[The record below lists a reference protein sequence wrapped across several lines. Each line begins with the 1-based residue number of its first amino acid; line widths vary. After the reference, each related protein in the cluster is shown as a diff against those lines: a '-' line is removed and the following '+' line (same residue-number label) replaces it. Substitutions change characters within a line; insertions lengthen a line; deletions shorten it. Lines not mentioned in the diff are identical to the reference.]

1 MTIRLELRADNTAV
15 IRGLTPQSINAE
27 PLGAAIAARDEAIEE
42 ARLHLIEF
50 FEREDI
56 PVPLQNAIGNALR
69 SGFKFILG
77 NDANGDIYFRGPNDG
92 LLARLGIGA
101 EGRVLTSKAG
111 LPSWEPSGTINW
123 TEVTGSTQAIAIN
136 SGYVVNNSALVT
148 LTLPA
153 TAPLGSVIEILGKGT
168 GGWRLSQLAGQTIT
182 FGNLSS
188 TPGAVGRLLSSHSR
202 DCIRLANITADTEW
216 QVVSSQGNI
225 DVL

>member
-27 PLGAAIAARDEAIEE
+27 PLGAAIAARDQAVEE

-50 FEREDI
+50 FEREDV
-56 PVPLQNAIGNALR
+56 PVALQNAIGNALQ
-69 SGFKFILG
+69 SGFRFVLG
-77 NDANGDIYFRGPNDG
+77 DDANGDIYFRGANG

-111 LPSWEPSGTINW
+111 LPSWEPVTTINW
-123 TEVTGSTQAIAIN
+123 AEVTGTAQAIATN
-136 SGYVVNNSALVT
+136 TGYIISNSALVT

-153 TAPLGSVIEILGKGT
+153 TAPLGSVVEILGKGS
-168 GGWRLSQLAGQTIT
+168 GGWRLSQLAGQTIV

-188 TPGAVGRLLSSHSR
+188 TTGAAGRLLSTYAR
-202 DCIRLANITADTEW
+202 DCIRLVNITADTEW

-225 DVL
+225 DIL